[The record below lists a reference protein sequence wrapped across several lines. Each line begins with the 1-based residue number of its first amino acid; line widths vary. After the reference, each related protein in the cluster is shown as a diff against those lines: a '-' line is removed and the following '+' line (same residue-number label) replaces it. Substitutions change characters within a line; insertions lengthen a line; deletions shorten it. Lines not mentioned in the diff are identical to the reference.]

1 MKDKI
6 IEILEST
13 LPDVDFA
20 AEQNL
25 VDDEILGSLDMVAI
39 VTQLISEFGVELSVD
54 DLLPENFNSADA
66 IVRLVESKK

>member
-13 LPDVDFA
+13 LPGVDFA
-20 AEQNL
+20 VEQNL
-25 VDDEILGSLDMVAI
+25 IDDEIIGSLDMVAI

-66 IVRLVESKK
+66 IVRLVESKQ

>member
-20 AEQNL
+20 AEQHL

>member
-13 LPDVDFA
+13 LPGVDFS

-25 VDDEILGSLDMVAI
+25 INDEIIGSLDMVAI

-66 IVRLVESKK
+66 IVRLVESKR